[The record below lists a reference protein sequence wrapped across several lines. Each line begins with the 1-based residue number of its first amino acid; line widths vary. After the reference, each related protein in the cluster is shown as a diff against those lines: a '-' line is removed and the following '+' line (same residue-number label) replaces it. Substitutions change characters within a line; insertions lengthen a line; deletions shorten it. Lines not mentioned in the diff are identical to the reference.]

1 MKKSLFATAFLLL
14 FSTLCRAQ
22 DFRPGVIAPSF
33 QERFG
38 ENVREIVE
46 ITTSAEGYVRRDTIK
61 VDRDGSFTSRWDR
74 SLKIETEY
82 DNKTKE
88 WVIKEEDG
96 EVRWKFDTLSHT
108 RIIVREVTIKRR
120 ENGIAVSVEECRTN
134 LQMRTDSCFKGFELF
149 KCEKDV
155 TDSLPLSL
163 KKWTFYYDSN
173 CRFHSKRVIIDDFVG
188 GYGCFVDSVYSY
200 EVGDTTVTVEL
211 YDTSLYCPRPYYDI
225 RREYPHGEEYCYYSR
240 DSTLAKSFRYVYNN
254 RKLID
259 TVYAY
264 WRHGRPAGCIGP
276 REEKECRSVE
286 THQYEFDKNGALV
299 EERMYEDGKLLS
311 TTRYKIKYYR
321 KKRKVKSK

>member
-22 DFRPGVIAPSF
+22 GVDPIPRCPSLE
-33 QERFG
+33 ERFG

-46 ITTSAEGYVRRDTIK
+46 ITTFAEGYVRRDTFK
-61 VDRDGSFTSRWDR
+61 VDRDGSYTSSWDR
-74 SLKIETEY
+74 SIKVETEY

-88 WVIKEEDG
+88 WVIKEKDG
-96 EVRWKFDTLSHT
+96 EMRWKFDTLSHT
-108 RIIVREVTIKRR
+108 RVIVREVTIKRR

-134 LQMRTDSCFKGFELF
+134 LQMRTDSCFEGFKLF
-149 KCEKDV
+149 EFGKDV

-163 KKWTFYYDSN
+163 NKLTFYNDSN
-173 CRFHSKRVIIDDFVG
+173 CRVLRKSISFDEER
-188 GYGCFVDSVYSY
+188 GCFVDSVYSY
-200 EVGDTTVTVEL
+200 AVGDTTVTVEL
-211 YDTSLYCPRPYYDI
+211 YDTSLYCPRPYYHI

-254 RKLID
+254 RKLLD

-276 REEKECRSVE
+276 RARGAKECRSVE
-286 THQYEFDKNGALV
+286 TYQYDFDKNGALV
-299 EERMYEDGKLLS
+299 EERKYEDGKLFS

-321 KKRKVKSK
+321 KKRKAKSK

>member
-22 DFRPGVIAPSF
+22 GVDPIPRCPSLE
-33 QERFG
+33 ERFG

-46 ITTSAEGYVRRDTIK
+46 ITTFAEGYVRRDTFK
-61 VDRDGSFTSRWDR
+61 VDRDGSYTSRWDR
-74 SLKIETEY
+74 SLKVETEY
-82 DNKTKE
+82 DKKTKE
-88 WVIKEEDG
+88 WVIKEKDG
-96 EVRWKFDTLSHT
+96 EMRWKFDTLSHT
-108 RIIVREVTIKRR
+108 RIIVREVTKKRR

-134 LQMRTDSCFKGFELF
+134 LQMRTDSCFEGFEFF

-173 CRFHSKRVIIDDFVG
+173 CRFHSKRVSIDIMG
-188 GYGCFVDSVYSY
+188 KYFVDSVYSY

-211 YDTSLYCPRPYYDI
+211 YDTSLYCPRPYYHI

-240 DSTLAKSFRYVYNN
+240 DSTLGKSFRYVYNN
-254 RKLID
+254 RKLLD

-276 REEKECRSVE
+276 RARGAKECRSVE
-286 THQYEFDKNGALV
+286 TYQYEFDKNGALV
-299 EERMYEDGKLLS
+299 EERKYEDGKLFS

-321 KKRKVKSK
+321 KKCMAKSK